1 MGGGGGHA
9 FSLLPSWPLE
19 IPLQPS
25 DLRLYKAVS
34 PNPLSSPSGRFTSEE
49 EEDYSSIYLTFT
61 HFFTPKIIK
70 KICISCAYTAYTLNE
85 RAGGLDMAT
94 VMTRPLELT
103 RSKTLSRL
111 RDCKI
116 KRD

>member
-9 FSLLPSWPLE
+9 FSLFRFPLLLLPSWPLE

-70 KICISCAYTAYTLNE
+70 KFEFRVPT
-85 RAGGLDMAT
+85 
-94 VMTRPLELT
+94 P
-103 RSKTLSRL
+103 
-111 RDCKI
+111 
-116 KRD
+116 

>member
-49 EEDYSSIYLTFT
+49 EEEDYSSI
-61 HFFTPKIIK
+61 
-70 KICISCAYTAYTLNE
+70 
-85 RAGGLDMAT
+85 
-94 VMTRPLELT
+94 
-103 RSKTLSRL
+103 
-111 RDCKI
+111 
-116 KRD
+116 